1 MKAVPSPGGAKTVV
15 SEQELY
21 LHTLRLLHKEFCEGR
36 VSDKKE
42 YRAKRE
48 ALLRK
53 LDNAHLAQLIE
64 ETENLTLKQYYAG
77 FLQ

>member
-1 MKAVPSPGGAKTVV
+1 MKAVPAASGAIPVIN
-15 SEQELY
+15 EQELY
-21 LHTLRLLHKEFCEGR
+21 LHTLQNLHKEFCEGK

-53 LDNAHLAQLIE
+53 LDREHIMRLIE
-64 ETENLTLKQYYAG
+64 ETDNLNLKQYYAG
-77 FLQ
+77 FLR